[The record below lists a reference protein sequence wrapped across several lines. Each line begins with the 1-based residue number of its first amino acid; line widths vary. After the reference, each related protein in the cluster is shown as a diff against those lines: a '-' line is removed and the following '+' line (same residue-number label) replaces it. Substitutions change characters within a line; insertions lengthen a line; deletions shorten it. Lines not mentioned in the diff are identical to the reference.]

1 MPFCRQCGNPTVESD
16 QFCAKCGAVAPS
28 GASGEPQAND
38 ARSPGRRRRVT
49 IIVVAIVLAVVAC
62 ALVFGLGR
70 SRRDGVAVATRGT
83 PTAAATATPATSPPE
98 AAQGSTSLAGIGGS
112 VTFYDSADPD
122 FGLTAT
128 VDETKTLPPAK
139 NESIWSDV
147 PKYAYG
153 VQLTV
158 ENTGQQSYDDD
169 LSVTANSTLGIAGIV
184 TLYDTDGNSYGWN
197 DGGDYPDVLHHVHVL
212 PGQSISGWVY
222 FGSDNAITP
231 LSFEFAPNDT
241 QDNVAF
247 KPGEWQLQ

>member
-1 MPFCRQCGNPTVESD
+1 V
-16 QFCAKCGAVAPS
+16 AV
-28 GASGEPQAND
+28 
-38 ARSPGRRRRVT
+38 
-49 IIVVAIVLAVVAC
+49 VLAVIAC

-70 SRRDGVAVATRGT
+70 SHRDGDALATVAT
-83 PTAAATATPATSPPE
+83 PTAAATPTPATSPSE
-98 AAQGSTSLAGIGGS
+98 AAQASTRLPGIGGS
-112 VTFYDSADPD
+112 VTFYDSAYPD

-128 VDETKTLPPAK
+128 VDDTKTLPPVE

-153 VQLTV
+153 VQLTI

-169 LSVTANSTLGIAGIV
+169 LSVTANSTLGIAGIF
-184 TLYDTDGNSYGWN
+184 TLYDTDGNSHGWN

-212 PGQSISGWVY
+212 PGESISGWVY

-231 LSFEFAPNDT
+231 VSFEFAPNDT
-241 QDNVAF
+241 QDNVTF